1 MDMNSAIHGGIRRN
15 TDGTINMNGFLAV
28 TSAVPAGVG
37 ARMTG
42 TPSAVFTVA
51 ADVVNNDD
59 DDDDDN
65 SGSSAAPAVD
75 WTDVSNSVQD
85 KVAEMMKILLLQVS
99 T

>member
-28 TSAVPAGVG
+28 TSAVPEGVG

-59 DDDDDN
+59 DDDDDD
-65 SGSSAAPAVD
+65 D
-75 WTDVSNSVQD
+75 WDD
-85 KVAEMMKILLLQVS
+85 DWDD
-99 T
+99 